1 MASLYR
7 LFCVCFML
15 RNVSI
20 PGAGTPHDYPKRQLS
35 YMLLLTHWKNASH
48 VTWQLLDGHINLFN
62 EEYGEA
68 VFSILSRS
76 VLGDNI
82 KSDFDHMN
90 KIFKLLPIYRDVKK
104 DIMRDADISSNS
116 ITWHHTIQNDSQE
129 VTATTFFFQ
138 RTIRSILANRY
149 KSYQSTSEYGSSHE
163 EQVKSNTRYFID
175 QVFDP
180 EAQHKVEPVFDK
192 VKKDLSGNWVGKHS
206 EIWMANNSELD
217 QSTISQMSV
226 ESKSDFLHV
235 ANRNNAVNSYGPAWS
250 DCVINHYAIAR
261 HEHDDQHLLCVYKI
275 VEKLPIEDDQDT
287 AYAQFQG
294 KEYICTKPNT
304 DIHCLTGAWNYI
316 PARSTTE
323 LIENWCVLVYFD
335 KLSSR
340 NRLPDAVRKFI
351 TEYNN
356 IDPLF

>member
-1 MASLYR
+1 
-7 LFCVCFML
+7 ML
-15 RNVSI
+15 RNINI

-35 YMLLLTHWKNASH
+35 YMLLLTHWKNVSH

-62 EEYGEA
+62 EELGEA

-104 DIMRDADISSNS
+104 DILRDADTSSNS

-138 RTIRSILANRY
+138 RTIRSILDNRY
-149 KSYQSTSEYGSSHE
+149 KSYQSTSQYGTSHD
-163 EQVKSNTRYFID
+163 EQAKSNNRFFID

-180 EAQHKVEPVFDK
+180 EVQHKLEPMFDK
-192 VKKDLSGNWVGKHS
+192 IKKDLSGDWVGKYS
-206 EIWMANNSELD
+206 EVWVANSNELD
-217 QSTISQMSV
+217 QSTVSEVSM
-226 ESKSDFLHV
+226 ESKSAVVQSAD
-235 ANRNNAVNSYGPAWS
+235 RNDHISSYGPAWS
-250 DCVINHYAIAR
+250 DCVVNNYAIAR
-261 HEHDDQHLLCVYKI
+261 HEHNERHLLCVYKV
-275 VEKLPIEDDQDT
+275 VEKLPIAHGRDT
-287 AYAQFQG
+287 TYAQFKG

-316 PARSTTE
+316 PTKSTTE